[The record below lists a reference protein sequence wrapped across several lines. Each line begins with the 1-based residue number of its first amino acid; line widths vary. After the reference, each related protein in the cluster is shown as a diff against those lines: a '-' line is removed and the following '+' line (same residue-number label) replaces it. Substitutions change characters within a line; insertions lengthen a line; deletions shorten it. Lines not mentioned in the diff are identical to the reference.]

1 MTALDIWFIIC
12 MLHVAMAMFEYAILL
27 TIKFGKQNKI
37 SVEMDVTQEEK
48 AVKKCRKIDLYALR
62 VFAAS
67 YILTVGTYFYKYIE
81 P

>member
-1 MTALDIWFIIC
+1 

-37 SVEMDVTQEEK
+37 SAEKDIGEEEN
-48 AVKKCRKIDLYALR
+48 AAKKCRKMDLYALR
-62 VFAAS
+62 VFMACFS
-67 YILTVGTYFYKYIE
+67 LTVGTYFFIYIK